1 MSKNRQTGISIK
13 KPFWQYVWQNKWL
26 YILLMPGLLYFVVYK
41 YLPMLGLVMV
51 FQDYKPMFGMLHS
64 SWIGFRNFSRF
75 FEDPNFTILFRNTL
89 ILASLNLIL
98 FVPFTIIL
106 AILLNEVK
114 NIKYKRFVQTVTYLP
129 HFFSWIVI
137 ASLSYKL
144 LSSEVGMINGIL
156 KLFGHDAVSFLASE
170 EWFRTVIVIQ
180 GIWRDLG
187 WGSIIFL
194 AAISAIDVQLY
205 EVAIVEG
212 ANRLQCLWYVTLPSI
227 KSTISVI
234 VILRLGR
241 FLDLGFEQ
249 IYVQL
254 NAMNR
259 DVGQIFDTYIYSTG
273 ILGGQFSY
281 AAAIGVFKSVIGIL
295 LVIGANYLAHK
306 TGDSGVY

>member
-1 MSKNRQTGISIK
+1 MSKNTISVR
-13 KPFWQYVWQNKWL
+13 KPFWQYAWQNRWL
-26 YILLMPGLLYFVVYK
+26 YFLLLPGLLYFVVYK
-41 YLPMLGLVMV
+41 YLPMFGLVMV
-51 FQDYKPMFGMLHS
+51 FQDYKPMFGILRS
-64 SWIGFRNFSRF
+64 AWIGFRNFERF
-75 FEDPNFTILFRNTL
+75 FEDPNFMILFRNTL
-89 ILASLNLIL
+89 ILASLNLVL
-98 FVPFTIIL
+98 FVPFTIVL
-106 AILLNEVK
+106 ALLLNEVK
-114 NIKYKRFVQTVTYLP
+114 NMKYKRFVQTVTYLP

-156 KLFGHDAVSFLASE
+156 KFFGRDAVSFLASE
-170 EWFRTVIVIQ
+170 EWFRTIIVVQ

-254 NAMNR
+254 NSMNR

-281 AAAIGVFKSVIGIL
+281 AAAIGMFKSVIGVL

-306 TGDSGVY
+306 TGDGGVY